1 MKFIQEFEVDQPKER
16 VWAFFDQP
24 SAVAECV
31 PGVESITEIE
41 PDVFTVLVT
50 QSVGPFSATFEARLQ
65 ITEKLVGERIAFKAT
80 GKAVRG
86 AIGNFR
92 AESAVSLLSSGRGT
106 KVKVDSEAALAGVL
120 GSVGQKVIAKQ
131 AEKVTAEFAAKLER
145 RLKGEDPDAAAAPAR
160 VAASTPAR
168 AAAAPAASAQWAVPA
183 TPPGHSGDATS
194 ASVWMKVAAFA
205 ALANLAVTLVILGK
219 LI

>member
-1 MKFIQEFEVDQPKER
+1 MKFTQEFEVDQPKER

-24 SAVAECV
+24 TAVAECV
-31 PGVESITEIE
+31 PGVESISEVE

-65 ITEKLVGERIAFKAT
+65 ITEKVPGERIAFKAT

-92 AESAVSLLSSGRGT
+92 AASVVSLTSAGTGT
-106 KVKVDSEAALAGVL
+106 KVTVDSEAALAGVL
-120 GSVGQKVIAKQ
+120 GSVGEKVIAKQ
-131 AEKVTAEFAAKLER
+131 AEKVTGQFAATLER
-145 RLKGEDPDAAAAPAR
+145 RLKGDEPQVASSPRPAAPKAPVAAVSAAPALWTASPTPLP
-160 VAASTPAR
+160 AAGA
-168 AAAAPAASAQWAVPA
+168 AASAA
-183 TPPGHSGDATS
+183 
-194 ASVWMKVAAFA
+194 WMKVAACA
-205 ALANLAVTLVILGK
+205 AIANLAVTLVILGK